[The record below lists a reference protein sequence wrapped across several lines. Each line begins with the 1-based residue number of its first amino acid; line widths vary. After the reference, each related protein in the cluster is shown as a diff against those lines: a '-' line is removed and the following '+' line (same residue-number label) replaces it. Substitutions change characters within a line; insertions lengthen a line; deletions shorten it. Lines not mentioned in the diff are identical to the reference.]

1 MASILSTQGIVKQFG
16 AFRALDG
23 VDISV
28 ERQKITLIIGPNG
41 SGKTTLVNVI
51 TGVYKPE
58 SGKVFYMKRDGRT
71 IDITGWPPH
80 KIFAVG
86 IVRTFQIPQ
95 VFQKLTVLE
104 NLLAVARGQ
113 RGEGVISALVKN
125 WVKEEEELTKKAF
138 SILKAVRLVDK
149 WNTPANLLSAGEMK
163 LLELARA
170 LMAGAD
176 LIILDEPIAGVPI
189 DQAHEVFKIVKDINQ
204 QQAVTF
210 LVIEHRIDIAFKYVD
225 YVYAMASGRVISKGL
240 PEEVANDPKVREV
253 YIGG

>member
-1 MASILSTQGIVKQFG
+1 MASILTVQGVVKQFG

-23 VDISV
+23 VDVVV
-28 ERQKITLIIGPNG
+28 ERGKVTLIIGPNG

-58 SGKVFYMKRDGRT
+58 AGKIYYAKKEEKP

-80 KIFAVG
+80 KIFEAG

-95 VFQKLTVLE
+95 IFQKLTVLE

-113 RGEGVISALVKN
+113 RGEGVISALLKN
-125 WVKEEEELTKKAF
+125 WVREEEQLAKKAF
-138 SILKAVRLVDK
+138 QILKAVRLVDK
-149 WNTPANLLSAGEMK
+149 WDMPAYLLSAGEMK

-189 DQAHEVFKIVKDINQ
+189 DQAHEVFKIVRNINQ
-204 QQAVTF
+204 QHGITF
-210 LVIEHRIDIAFKYVD
+210 MVIEHRIDIAFKYVD
-225 YVYAMASGRVISKGL
+225 YVYAMASGRVIAKGL
-240 PEEVANDPKVREV
+240 PDEVANDPKVKEV

>member
-1 MASILSTQGIVKQFG
+1 MDILIAENIVKQFG

-23 VDISV
+23 VNISV
-28 ERQKITLIIGPNG
+28 KRGGVTLIIGPNG
-41 SGKTTLVNVI
+41 SGKTTFVNVV

-58 SGKVFYMKRDGRT
+58 AGKVFFIKDGKH

-80 KIFAVG
+80 KIFEVG

-104 NLLAVARGQ
+104 NLLVVARGQ
-113 RGEGVISALVKN
+113 KGESIISALTMK
-125 WVKEEEELTKKAF
+125 WKKEEKELAEKAF
-138 SILKAVRLVDK
+138 RILESVRLVDK
-149 WNTPANLLSAGEMK
+149 WDSLAVSLSAGEMK

-176 LIILDEPIAGVPI
+176 LIILDEPIAGVPV
-189 DQAHEVFKIVKDINQ
+189 DQAHEVFQIVRTINRQ
-204 QQAVTF
+204 QSVTF
-210 LVIEHRIDIAFKYVD
+210 LVIEHRIDIAFRYVD
-225 YVYAMASGRVISKGL
+225 YVYAMASGRVIAKGL
-240 PEEVANDPKVREV
+240 PEEVANDPKVKEV

>member
-1 MASILSTQGIVKQFG
+1 MVPILTTKDIVKQFG

-23 VDISV
+23 VNVEV
-28 ERQKITLIIGPNG
+28 ERGKITLIIGPNG

-58 SGKVFYMKRDGRT
+58 VGEVIYTRADGKA
-71 IDITGWPPH
+71 INITGWPPH
-80 KIFAVG
+80 KIFEIG

-95 VFQKLTVLE
+95 VFQRLTVLE

-113 RGEGVISALVKN
+113 RGESVFSAIVKN
-125 WVKEEEELTKKAF
+125 WVKEEEELVKKAF
-138 SILKAVRLVDK
+138 KILKAVKLDGK
-149 WNTPANLLSAGEMK
+149 WDVPAYLLSAGEMK

-176 LIILDEPIAGVPI
+176 LIILDEPIAGVPV
-189 DQAHEVFKIVKDINQ
+189 DQAHEVFKIVKNINQ
-204 QQAVTF
+204 QGITF
-210 LVIEHRIDIAFKYVD
+210 LVIEHRIDIAFRYVD
-225 YVYAMASGRVISKGL
+225 YVYAMASGKVIAQGL
-240 PEEVANDPKVREV
+240 PDQVANDPKVREV

>member
-1 MASILSTQGIVKQFG
+1 MVSILTTKDIVKQFG

-23 VDISV
+23 VNVEV
-28 ERQKITLIIGPNG
+28 ERGKITLIIGPNG

-58 SGKVFYMKRDGRT
+58 IGEVIYTRADGKA
-71 IDITGWPPH
+71 INITGWPPH
-80 KIFAVG
+80 KIFGIG

-95 VFQKLTVLE
+95 VFQRLTVLE
-104 NLLAVARGQ
+104 NLLAVARDQ
-113 RGEGVISALVKN
+113 RGESVFSAIVKN
-125 WVKEEEELTKKAF
+125 WVKEEEELVKKAF
-138 SILKAVRLVDK
+138 KILRAVRLDGK
-149 WNTPANLLSAGEMK
+149 WDNPAYLLSAGEMK

-176 LIILDEPIAGVPI
+176 LVILDEPIAGVPV

-204 QQAVTF
+204 QGITF
-210 LVIEHRIDIAFKYVD
+210 LVIEHRIDIAFRYVD
-225 YVYAMASGRVISKGL
+225 YVYAMASGKVIAQGL
-240 PEEVANDPKVREV
+240 PDQVAKDPKVREV

>member
-1 MASILSTQGIVKQFG
+1 MASILTTKDIVKQFG

-23 VDISV
+23 VNVEV
-28 ERQKITLIIGPNG
+28 ERGKITLIIGPNG

-58 SGKVFYMKRDGRT
+58 IGEVIYSRADGKA
-71 IDITGWPPH
+71 INITGWPPH
-80 KIFAVG
+80 KIFGIG

-95 VFQKLTVLE
+95 VFQRLTVLE

-113 RGEGVISALVKN
+113 RGESVFSAIAKN
-125 WVKEEEELTKKAF
+125 WVKEEEELVKKAF
-138 SILKAVRLVDK
+138 KILRAVRLDGK
-149 WNTPANLLSAGEMK
+149 WDNPAYLLSAGEMK

-176 LIILDEPIAGVPI
+176 LVILDEPIAGVPV

-204 QQAVTF
+204 QGITF
-210 LVIEHRIDIAFKYVD
+210 LVIEHRIDIAFRYVD
-225 YVYAMASGRVISKGL
+225 YVYAMASGKVIAQGL
-240 PEEVANDPKVREV
+240 PDQVANDPKVREV

>member
-1 MASILSTQGIVKQFG
+1 MASILTTKDIVKQFG

-23 VDISV
+23 VNVEV
-28 ERQKITLIIGPNG
+28 ERGKITLIIGPNG

-58 SGKVFYMKRDGRT
+58 VGEVIYTRADGKA
-71 IDITGWPPH
+71 INITGWPPH
-80 KIFAVG
+80 KIFGIG

-95 VFQKLTVLE
+95 VFQRLTVLE
-104 NLLAVARGQ
+104 NLLAVARDQ
-113 RGEGVISALVKN
+113 RGESVFSAIVKN
-125 WVKEEEELTKKAF
+125 WVKEEEELVKKAF
-138 SILKAVRLVDK
+138 KILRAVRLDGK
-149 WNTPANLLSAGEMK
+149 WDNPAYLLSAGEMK

-176 LIILDEPIAGVPI
+176 LVILDEPIAGVPV

-204 QQAVTF
+204 QGITF
-210 LVIEHRIDIAFKYVD
+210 LVIEHRIDIAFRYVD
-225 YVYAMASGRVISKGL
+225 YVYAMASGKVIAQGL
-240 PEEVANDPKVREV
+240 PDQVANNPKVREV

>member
-1 MASILSTQGIVKQFG
+1 MVPILTTKDIVKQFG

-23 VDISV
+23 VNVEV
-28 ERQKITLIIGPNG
+28 ERGKITLIIGPNG

-58 SGKVFYMKRDGRT
+58 VGEVIYIRPDGKA
-71 IDITGWPPH
+71 INITGWPPH
-80 KIFAVG
+80 KIFEIG

-95 VFQKLTVLE
+95 VFQRLTVLE

-113 RGEGVISALVKN
+113 RGESVLSAIMRN
-125 WVKEEEELTKKAF
+125 WVKEEEELARKAF
-138 SILKAVRLVDK
+138 KILKAVRLDGK
-149 WNTPANLLSAGEMK
+149 WDVPAYLLSAGEMK

-176 LIILDEPIAGVPI
+176 LIILDEPIAGVPV

-204 QQAVTF
+204 QGITF
-210 LVIEHRIDIAFKYVD
+210 LVIEHRIDVAFRYVD
-225 YVYAMASGRVISKGL
+225 YVYAMASGKVIAQGL
-240 PEEVANDPKVREV
+240 PDQVANDPKVREV

>member
-1 MASILSTQGIVKQFG
+1 MAPILTTEGIVKQFG

-23 VDISV
+23 VDVKV
-28 ERQKITLIIGPNG
+28 ERGKVTLIIGPNG

-58 SGKVFYMKRDGRT
+58 SGKVVYVKADGKA
-71 IDITGWPPH
+71 INITGWPPH
-80 KIFAVG
+80 KIFEIG

-104 NLLAVARGQ
+104 NLMAVARDQ
-113 RGEGVISALVKN
+113 RGEAVVSALLKN
-125 WVKEEEELTKKAF
+125 WVKEEEELAKKAF
-138 SILKAVRLVDK
+138 RILRSVKLDNK
-149 WNTPANLLSAGEMK
+149 WDTPAYLLSAGEMK

-176 LIILDEPIAGVPI
+176 LIILDEPIAGVPV
-189 DQAHEVFKIVKDINQ
+189 DQAHEVFKIVREINQ
-204 QQAVTF
+204 RGITF

-225 YVYAMASGRVISKGL
+225 YVYAMASGRVIAQGL
-240 PEEVANDPKVREV
+240 PEHVANDPKVREV
-253 YIGG
+253 YIGR

>member
-1 MASILSTQGIVKQFG
+1 MSHILTAEGVVKQFG

-28 ERQKITLIIGPNG
+28 ERGRTTLIIGPNG
-41 SGKTTLVNVI
+41 SGKTTFVNVV

-58 SGKVFYMKRDGRT
+58 AGKILFYKNSEA
-71 IDITGWPPH
+71 INITGWPPH
-80 KIFAVG
+80 KIFAAG

-104 NLLAVARGQ
+104 NVLVVARGQ
-113 RGEGVISALVKN
+113 RGEGIVSALVKN
-125 WVKEEEELTKKAF
+125 WRSQEEELARKAF
-138 SILKAVRLVDK
+138 KILKMVRLDDK
-149 WNTPANLLSAGEMK
+149 WDVPAYLLSAGEMK

-170 LMAGAD
+170 LMAGAE
-176 LIILDEPIAGVPI
+176 LIILDEPIAGVPV
-189 DQAHEVFKIVKDINQ
+189 DQAHDVFKTVRSINQ
-204 QQAVTF
+204 QQGTTF

-225 YVYAMASGRVISKGL
+225 YVYTMASGRVISHGT
-240 PEEVANDPKVREV
+240 PEKVANDPKVREV

>member
-1 MASILSTQGIVKQFG
+1 MAPILITKNIIKQFG

-23 VDISV
+23 VNVEV
-28 ERQKITLIIGPNG
+28 ERGKITLIIGPNG

-58 SGKVFYMKRDGRT
+58 AGEVIYTRPDGKD
-71 IDITGWPPH
+71 INITGWPPH
-80 KIFAVG
+80 KIFEVG

-95 VFQKLTVLE
+95 IFQRLTVLE
-104 NLLAVARGQ
+104 NLLVVARGQ
-113 RGEGVISALVKN
+113 RGEGVFPAIMRN
-125 WVKEEEELTKKAF
+125 WVKEEEELARKAF
-138 SILKAVRLVDK
+138 KILKAVRLDGK
-149 WNTPANLLSAGEMK
+149 WDVPAYLLSAGEMK

-176 LIILDEPIAGVPI
+176 LIILDEPIAGVPV

-204 QQAVTF
+204 QGITF
-210 LVIEHRIDIAFKYVD
+210 LVIEHRIDIAFRYVD
-225 YVYAMASGRVISKGL
+225 YVYAMASGKVIAQGL
-240 PEEVANDPKVREV
+240 PDQVANDPKVREV

>member
-1 MASILSTQGIVKQFG
+1 MAPILITKNIIKQFG

-23 VDISV
+23 VNVEV
-28 ERQKITLIIGPNG
+28 ERGKITLIIGPNG

-58 SGKVFYMKRDGRT
+58 AGEVIYTRSDGKAMN
-71 IDITGWPPH
+71 ITGWPPH
-80 KIFAVG
+80 KIFEVG

-95 VFQKLTVLE
+95 IFLRLTVLE
-104 NLLAVARGQ
+104 NLLVVARDR
-113 RGEGVISALVKN
+113 RGEGVFSAIMRN
-125 WVKEEEELTKKAF
+125 WVKEEEELARKAF
-138 SILKAVRLVDK
+138 RILKAVRLDGK
-149 WNTPANLLSAGEMK
+149 WDVPAYLLSAGEMK

-176 LIILDEPIAGVPI
+176 LIILDEPIAGVPV

-204 QQAVTF
+204 QVITF
-210 LVIEHRIDIAFKYVD
+210 LIIEHRIDIAFRYVD
-225 YVYAMASGRVISKGL
+225 YVYAMASGKVIAQGL
-240 PEEVANDPKVREV
+240 PDQVANDPKVREV

>member
-1 MASILSTQGIVKQFG
+1 MVLLVTKGIVKQFG

-23 VDISV
+23 VDV
-28 ERQKITLIIGPNG
+28 EIEKGRVTLIIGPNG

-58 SGKVFYMKRDGRT
+58 AGRVFYTKPDGKM

-80 KIFAVG
+80 KIFEIG

-95 VFQKLTVLE
+95 IFQKLTVLE

-113 RGEGVISALVKN
+113 RGESVISALLKN
-125 WVKEEEELTKKAF
+125 WVKEEEELARRAF
-138 SILKAVRLVDK
+138 GILKAVRLIDK
-149 WNTPANLLSAGEMK
+149 WDVPAYLLSAGEMK

-170 LMAGAD
+170 LMAGAN
-176 LIILDEPIAGVPI
+176 LIILDEPIAGVPV
-189 DQAHEVFKIVKDINQ
+189 DQAHEVFKIVRDINKQ
-204 QQAVTF
+204 QNVTF

-225 YVYAMASGRVISKGL
+225 YVYAMASGKVIAKGL
-240 PEEVANDPKVREV
+240 PEEVANDPKVKEV

>member
-1 MASILSTQGIVKQFG
+1 MVPILTTEGIVKQFG

-23 VDISV
+23 VDVKV
-28 ERQKITLIIGPNG
+28 ERGKVTLIIGPNG

-58 SGKVFYMKRDGRT
+58 SGKVVYVKADGKA
-71 IDITGWPPH
+71 INITGWPPH
-80 KIFAVG
+80 KIFEIG
-86 IVRTFQIPQ
+86 IVRTFQMPQ

-104 NLLAVARGQ
+104 NLMAVARGQ
-113 RGEGVISALVKN
+113 RGEAVVTALLKN
-125 WVKEEEELTKKAF
+125 WVKEEGELAKKAF
-138 SILKAVRLVDK
+138 RILRPVKLDNK
-149 WNTPANLLSAGEMK
+149 WDTPAYLLSAGEMK

-176 LIILDEPIAGVPI
+176 LIILDEPIAGVPV
-189 DQAHEVFKIVKDINQ
+189 DQAHEVFKIVREINQ
-204 QQAVTF
+204 QGITF

-225 YVYAMASGRVISKGL
+225 YVYAMASGRIIAQGL
-240 PEEVANDPKVREV
+240 PEQVANDPKVREV

>member
-1 MASILSTQGIVKQFG
+1 MVPILTTEGIVKQFG

-23 VDISV
+23 VDVAV
-28 ERQKITLIIGPNG
+28 ERGRVTLIIGPNG

-58 SGKVFYMKRDGRT
+58 AGKVVYVKADGKA
-71 IDITGWPPH
+71 INITGWPPH
-80 KIFAVG
+80 RIFEIG

-104 NLLAVARGQ
+104 NLMAVARGQ
-113 RGEGVISALVKN
+113 RGEAVVSAMLRN
-125 WVKEEEELTKKAF
+125 WVKEEEELAKKAF
-138 SILKAVRLVDK
+138 KILKAVRLDNK
-149 WNTPANLLSAGEMK
+149 WDTPAYFLSAGEMK

-176 LIILDEPIAGVPI
+176 LIILDEPIAGVPV
-189 DQAHEVFKIVKDINQ
+189 DQAHGVFKIVREINQ
-204 QQAVTF
+204 QGITF

-225 YVYAMASGRVISKGL
+225 YVYAMASGKIIAQGL
-240 PEEVANDPKVREV
+240 PEQVANDPKVREV

>member
-1 MASILSTQGIVKQFG
+1 MVSILTTKDIVKQFG

-23 VDISV
+23 VSVKVDRGKIS
-28 ERQKITLIIGPNG
+28 LIIGPNG

-58 SGKVFYMKRDGRT
+58 VGEVIYTRADGKA
-71 IDITGWPPH
+71 INITGWSPH
-80 KIFAVG
+80 KIFGIG

-95 VFQKLTVLE
+95 VFQRLTVLE
-104 NLLAVARGQ
+104 NLLAVARDQ
-113 RGEGVISALVKN
+113 RGESVFSAIVKN
-125 WVKEEEELTKKAF
+125 WVKEEEELVKKAF
-138 SILKAVRLVDK
+138 KILRAVRLDGK
-149 WNTPANLLSAGEMK
+149 WDTPAYLLSAGEMK

-176 LIILDEPIAGVPI
+176 LVILDEPIAGVPV

-204 QQAVTF
+204 QGITF
-210 LVIEHRIDIAFKYVD
+210 LVIEHRIDIAFRYVD
-225 YVYAMASGRVISKGL
+225 YVYAMASGKVIAQGL
-240 PEEVANDPKVREV
+240 PDQVANDPKVREV